1 MEPMR
6 NLERGLE
13 LTLAASML
21 LAACG
26 PQEGAKTP
34 DPSKIDQLIPSPTAE
49 APLFDENDRTE
60 SVEIYQSERL
70 NACAFHPFDQNKLA
84 LEPLVAVNCEVEV
97 GTNSLTVGGSL
108 MNPNPGMASLYEN
121 PDGSSGYTVTTQMK
135 VTEVEQWMS
144 EADLSEAEEAQVAKA
159 IEQTRKTDGI
169 VDVTLSTKLNV
180 AKGPDGKDRLVNMGL
195 SVILATDEA
204 ATSAA
209 LNDTLKPL
217 TESDLLGSQQIA
229 GVDFVPKTNGEWKAT
244 LTTYPADWVE
254 VGDSTFVSPEF
265 VALQEKVAAA
275 GERYTLTP
283 QGTIEDQ
290 TDQGVTVLPG
300 IKATPEGEITL
311 ATKEGNITLPA
322 SSVVFDENGALTI
335 EGYEYVD
342 GVWQK
347 AVATITEAKWNSMN
361 SAEKAKYAEENAP
374 KELEDGSTLS
384 ADRAGTVLIY
394 RNEKGELT
402 TGWDVVKGEVIG
414 EYETYEAILAAAGL
428 DKDNAW
434 GRDDI
439 VDDIWYVQRDM
450 GIVFINPGVEQ
461 EVVMENGK
469 KYVGL
474 DAIAPDKND
483 GRPQRFVAS
492 FNMYEPSGAFYNNI
506 DWAQYFDIKPENV
519 KFGKVYRVP
528 YMQEVLTHPEAKPLE
543 ALYNDMLSKSGGKN
557 PFVAMKAGEAYDW
570 PDGIWV
576 HIDNI
581 HEGFPDG
588 GGETSSQQ

>member
-300 IKATPEGEITL
+300 IKATPEGTITL

-322 SSVVFDENGALTI
+322 NSIIFDESGVLTV
-335 EGYEYVD
+335 EGYEYAD

-347 AVATITEAKWNSMN
+347 VVAQATETAPEVIAPETLELKLNDGTTAEVPVIRLEEGVDEAELTLLVMDYVSRDVLWKNGNLAERMKSIDEFGNPSNPNGVIGNSFRPML
-361 SAEKAKYAEENAP
+361 KK
-374 KELEDGSTLS
+374 LDGRGKGF
-384 ADRAGTVLIY
+384 DGVRTVLPLSEVVDDGKQPPRDYFAIRMDQIESEQLTGVILIY
-394 RNEKGELT
+394 QDAAGNDQILFVEVDYYTFVNTAKNEFHG
-402 TGWDVVKGEVIG
+402 
-414 EYETYEAILAAAGL
+414 APPAAAT
-428 DKDNAW
+428 AT
-434 GRDDI
+434 
-439 VDDIWYVQRDM
+439 
-450 GIVFINPGVEQ
+450 P
-461 EVVMENGK
+461 
-469 KYVGL
+469 
-474 DAIAPDKND
+474 
-483 GRPQRFVAS
+483 
-492 FNMYEPSGAFYNNI
+492 
-506 DWAQYFDIKPENV
+506 
-519 KFGKVYRVP
+519 
-528 YMQEVLTHPEAKPLE
+528 
-543 ALYNDMLSKSGGKN
+543 
-557 PFVAMKAGEAYDW
+557 
-570 PDGIWV
+570 
-576 HIDNI
+576 
-581 HEGFPDG
+581 
-588 GGETSSQQ
+588 